1 MSNIEELVETTEVDE
16 LETNDELTQLSDD
29 ESGEYVAQVSG
40 SECELEEVKPVKV
53 KKKVPLQAPISRAL
67 F

>member
-29 ESGEYVAQVSG
+29 ESGEYVAQFSDI
-40 SECELEEVKPVKV
+40 ECELEEVKPAK
-53 KKKVPLQAPISRAL
+53 A
-67 F
+67 